1 MNNTLPILRSLSLV
15 NLNGITARTLE
26 LVELE
31 ELLTQQSPSL
41 FGNTVSLLGENGAGK
56 TTILGAYQL
65 SLVADIRFVSL
76 GTSDKFKKAQ
86 KLVDCEMF
94 HRLGN
99 PSTVALEVQTRNN
112 SRHLYVIHATKPN
125 GTNVTMTRMRLVL
138 PKEIKPMAC
147 LTMQENNSWIP
158 FTPHMIRDTAVSLGC
173 ELTTYDSADGYLLD
187 LFNDGVLP
195 KPLQKERDKANFA
208 QIFHSAM
215 SGRLDESIERNLSTY
230 LMSHTRG
237 SIKGVVDILQDSMRV
252 VRQTRIEL
260 SQNAKDYGFFK
271 QLLAYA
277 SDASSYAWAVAE
289 NQLHDADNRL
299 QAVHAERVA
308 ANKALTKAQADVT
321 TLEAELEQL
330 RQERD
335 QLEEKRNKTEEQLL
349 LATTAAGEHSRRERF
364 KQERE
369 ELIPKVED
377 AKQAHEQ
384 AHAHY
389 QQVSEQLS
397 QVQKELAETQ
407 EQLADAVKA
416 FETSSER
423 AGKYEFACR
432 QLKTVEEFFGKV
444 DPENLLGP
452 MADLGKEKT
461 KCGSELNTLERQLQQ
476 MNEIRDT
483 YHTFSKQLGLIGE
496 TVAPEN
502 LQNWVTDKRQH
513 INQLSVLTSNL
524 PYEQEKLTGLNND
537 LGTKHKYQNL
547 LSSARLEAVPDS
559 VQAFVQTVA
568 LYRQKV
574 TDADEAV
581 FTSKSKHDELAEQQ
595 QRLQIEL
602 VQVESRYQLWAQ
614 LQPQVR
620 ELLDTF
626 PKQTDWSSNGCHDLQ
641 RELVS
646 ERDTLREQIAQYSA
660 AIVKDNEDLD
670 NLRNRDSG
678 HLELL
683 RALAEE
689 IDGLPVCDL
698 FDDIDPLDARYM
710 EAALGD
716 LMNGILVDDPHA
728 ASRHLLA
735 TYGDDWPLEDLLLV
749 PCGKPIEE
757 WRSGYVEQDMLFKD
771 ITANFVGADESIE
784 APWCI
789 LVSGEGLR
797 ISQLRDNPIL
807 GDKARDA
814 MINRLEATIE
824 RHETARSK
832 AEDGVSALS
841 NHIDALR
848 LVLPQAEL
856 AFSAEP
862 DQATVKANIQKM
874 QRMLTDAEA
883 EYTARCEE
891 GEQVSRSLDKLV
903 QCEPFVQ
910 VMYRDIAAEIATCE
924 AIIAR
929 CIDAQRETDRF
940 APLFKNF
947 DAEWGLLMQPYP
959 VASEV
964 LEQGVKDHKARYN
977 ELSNQL
983 RNMES
988 LHEVRFHLGS
998 TYAKAKALL
1007 GDTSHKQQVLKD
1019 QAQQLSNRAEILNE
1033 QKQSAESA
1041 RDKAQQN
1048 SMQLNANMQQLES
1061 ELGRSE
1067 LALKQIGIDYHLGME
1082 KQLGAEKKQ
1091 LDSEYKTA
1099 QEKADKHSGY
1109 LSQAKELQQ
1118 QKRSTAE
1125 ECLKKETIAQAMQEK
1140 SIAARQAV
1148 MDVVAG
1154 DGVGAVLQ
1162 EAMSNARKTIEDSDT
1177 AFQRIRSLISK
1188 VNGCAQDY
1196 GIPVTDPMLAFGQQ
1210 LTGTDFAE
1218 VVHLYSEAV
1227 KLFKRRARRDLIH
1240 SGDPQQMLIE
1250 LDEACRMAQK
1260 ALDNAESMFQ
1270 TKRGELGEAIA
1281 KRVVD
1286 EQRAVR
1292 KLSNQLHGIGFGQ
1305 VAEVRLVTDYV
1316 PKYDKV
1322 LDALR
1327 QGSQVMD
1334 DLFAEAESVEE
1345 ALSDLFH
1352 RTTAGEIK
1360 GEKLLDHRNYLMVKT
1375 QIRRRGRS
1383 EFEDLEGTHLS
1394 TGERLGSGL
1403 VVLISIIKHW
1413 AGATHGKKA
1422 FAVPLVMDEVSRLDA
1437 HSQAT
1442 VAELCRRCGVQ
1453 LLMAAPESLGKI
1465 TGLGY
1470 QLVRVWPKGVNIDNP
1485 SKDDEARS
1493 WVQITGLQDGTELT
1507 VNCDSVLNSI
1517 VGGADAR

>member
-1 MNNTLPILRSLSLV
+1 MNKTLPILRSLSLV
-15 NLNGITARTLE
+15 NLNGITARTLD

-31 ELLTQQSPSL
+31 ELLAQQPPSL

-56 TTILGAYQL
+56 TSILGAYQL
-65 SLVADIRFVSL
+65 SLIADMRFVSL

-86 KLVDCEMF
+86 KLLDSEMF

-99 PSTVALEVQTRNN
+99 PSTVALEVQTSNN

-125 GTNVTMTRMRLVL
+125 GNNVTMTRMRLVL
-138 PKEIKPMAC
+138 PKGIKPMAC
-147 LTMQENNSWIP
+147 LAMQDNNSWIP

-271 QLLAYA
+271 QLLNYA
-277 SDASSYAWAVAE
+277 SNASSYAWAVAE
-289 NQLHDADNRL
+289 KQLYDADSRL
-299 QAVHAERVA
+299 QAAQAERVA
-308 ANKALTKAQADVT
+308 ANQALTKAQAAVT
-321 TLEAELEQL
+321 TLETELKQL
-330 RQERD
+330 RQKRD
-335 QLEEKRNKTEEQLL
+335 QLEEMRSKTEEQLL
-349 LATTAAGEHSRRERF
+349 LATKAAGEHSRRERF

-369 ELIPKVED
+369 ELIPKVEE

-384 AHAHY
+384 ALAHY
-389 QQVSEQLS
+389 QQVSEQSS

-444 DPENLLGP
+444 DPENLPGP

-461 KCGSELNTLERQLQQ
+461 RCGSELNTLERQLQQ
-476 MNEIRDT
+476 MNEIRDA

-496 TVAPEN
+496 KVAPEN

-513 INQLSVLTSNL
+513 MNQLQVLVGNL
-524 PYEQEKLTGLNND
+524 PYEQEKLTALKSD
-537 LGTKHKYQNL
+537 LETQHKYQNV
-547 LSSARLEAVPDS
+547 LSSAGLEAVPDS

-568 LYRQKV
+568 LYHQKV
-574 TDADEAV
+574 TDAGEAV
-581 FTSKSKHDELAEQQ
+581 FAAKTKLDELAEQQ

-602 VQVESRYQLWAQ
+602 VQVEGRHQSWAQ

-620 ELLDTF
+620 GLLDAF
-626 PKQTDWSSNGCHDLQ
+626 PKQTDWSSNSCHNLQ
-641 RELVS
+641 RELCS
-646 ERDTLREQIAQYSA
+646 KRDVLREQIAGYSA

-689 IDGLPVCDL
+689 IDGLPICDL
-698 FDDIDPLDARYM
+698 FDDIDPVDARYM
-710 EAALGD
+710 EAALGG
-716 LMNGILVDDPHA
+716 LMNGILVDDPQT

-757 WRSGYVEQDMLFKD
+757 WRSGHVEQDMLFKD
-771 ITANFVGADESIE
+771 ITANFVGADESAE

-797 ISQLRDNPIL
+797 ISQLRDNPVL
-807 GDKARDA
+807 GDKAREA
-814 MINRLEATIE
+814 LISRLESIIE
-824 RHETARSK
+824 GHEAARSK
-832 AEDGVSALS
+832 AEGAVYVLS

-862 DQATVKANIQKM
+862 DLETAKANVQKM
-874 QRMLTDAEA
+874 RRVLTDAEA

-903 QCEPFVQ
+903 HCEPFVQ
-910 VMYRDIAAEIATCE
+910 VMYRDIATEISTCE
-924 AIIAR
+924 ASIAR
-929 CIDAQRETDRF
+929 CIDAQRETERF
-940 APLFKNF
+940 EPLFKNF
-947 DAEWGLLMQPYP
+947 DTEWGVLMQPYP
-959 VASEV
+959 AASDV
-964 LEQGVKDHKARYN
+964 LEQRVKDQKARYN

-983 RNMES
+983 RNMEG
-988 LHEVRFHLGS
+988 LHAVRFHLGP
-998 TYAKAKALL
+998 TYAKAKTFL

-1019 QAQQLSNRAEILNE
+1019 QALQLSNRVEILNG

-1048 SMQLNANMQQLES
+1048 SIQLNANIQQLES

-1067 LALKQIGIDYHLGME
+1067 LELKQIGIDYRPGME
-1082 KQLGAEKKQ
+1082 KQLDAEKKQ
-1091 LDSEYKTA
+1091 LDNAYKTA
-1099 QEKADKHSGY
+1099 QEKADKHSVD
-1109 LSQAKELQQ
+1109 LSQAKEIQQ
-1118 QKRSTAE
+1118 QKRGATE
-1125 ECLKKETIAQAMQEK
+1125 ECMAKETLAQTMQEK
-1140 SIAARQAV
+1140 STAARQAV
-1148 MDVVAG
+1148 MDVIAD
-1154 DGVGAVLQ
+1154 DGIGAVLQ
-1162 EAMSNARKTIEDSDT
+1162 GAMSNALETIEDTDT
-1177 AFQRIRSLISK
+1177 AFQRVRSLISK

-1218 VVHLYSEAV
+1218 VVHIYAEAV
-1227 KLFKRRARRDLIH
+1227 KLFKRRARHDLIH

-1250 LDEACRMAQK
+1250 LDEACRLAQK

-1316 PKYDKV
+1316 PKFDKV

-1345 ALSDLFH
+1345 ALSDLYH

-1413 AGATHGKKA
+1413 AGAAHGKKA

-1442 VAELCRRCGVQ
+1442 VSELCRRCGVQ

-1470 QLVRVWPKGVNIDNP
+1470 QLVRVWPEGVNIDNP
-1485 SKDDEARS
+1485 SKTDEARS

-1507 VNCDSVLNSI
+1507 VNGDSILNSI
-1517 VGGADAR
+1517 VSG

>member
-1 MNNTLPILRSLSLV
+1 MNKTLPILHSLSLV
-15 NLNGITARTLE
+15 NLNGITARTLD
-26 LVELE
+26 LVELK
-31 ELLTQQSPSL
+31 ELLAQQLLSP

-56 TTILGAYQL
+56 TSILGAYQL
-65 SLVADIRFVSL
+65 SLVADMRFVSL

-86 KLVDCEMF
+86 KLIDSEMF

-125 GTNVTMTRMRLVL
+125 GTNITMTRMRLVL
-138 PKEIKPMAC
+138 PKGIKPMAC
-147 LTMQENNSWIP
+147 LAMQENNSWIP
-158 FTPHMIRDTAVSLGC
+158 FTPNMIRDTAVSLGC

-215 SGRLDESIERNLSTY
+215 SGRLDESIERNLSSY

-252 VRQTRIEL
+252 VRQTRVEL

-271 QLLAYA
+271 QLLDYA

-289 NQLHDADNRL
+289 KQLLDSANRL
-299 QAVHAERVA
+299 HAAQAERIA
-308 ANKALTKAQADVT
+308 ANQALTKAQAAVA

-335 QLEEKRNKTEEQLL
+335 KLEEKRNKTEDQLL
-349 LATTAAGEHSRRERF
+349 LATKAAGEHSRRERF
-364 KQERE
+364 KQEHE
-369 ELIPKVED
+369 ELMPEVEE
-377 AKQAHEQ
+377 AKQAYEQ
-384 AHAHY
+384 TLEHY
-389 QQVSEQLS
+389 QLVSEQSS

-444 DPENLLGP
+444 DPENLTGP
-452 MADLGKEKT
+452 MADLGEEKT
-461 KCGSELNTLERQLQQ
+461 ICGSELNILERQLQQ
-476 MNEIRDT
+476 MNEIRVT
-483 YHTFSKQLGLIGE
+483 YHDFSKKLGLIGE
-496 TVAPEN
+496 KIAPES

-513 INQLSVLTSNL
+513 MNQLQVLVGNL
-524 PYEQEKLTGLNND
+524 PYEQEKLTALNSDLETQHKYKNVLFSAE
-537 LGTKHKYQNL
+537 LGT
-547 LSSARLEAVPDS
+547 VPDS

-574 TDADEAV
+574 IDASDAAL
-581 FTSKSKHDELAEQQ
+581 TAKTKLDKLAGQEQQ
-595 QRLQIEL
+595 LKIEL
-602 VQVESRYQLWAQ
+602 VQVENRHHSWAQ
-614 LQPQVR
+614 LQPHVQG
-620 ELLDTF
+620 LLEAY
-626 PKQTDWSSNGCHDLQ
+626 PEQNDWSGNSCHSLQ
-641 RELVS
+641 RELS
-646 ERDTLREQIAQYSA
+646 SQRDVLREQVAEYSA
-660 AIVKDNEDLD
+660 TIVKDSKELD

-683 RALAEE
+683 RTLAEE

-698 FDDIDPLDARYM
+698 FDDIDPVDARYM
-710 EAALGD
+710 EAALGS
-716 LMNGILVDDPHA
+716 LMNGILVDDPQT

-749 PCGKPIEE
+749 PGGKPIEE
-757 WRSGYVEQDMLFKD
+757 WRSGDVEQDMLFKD
-771 ITANFVGADESIE
+771 ITANFVGSDGSAE

-797 ISQLRDNPIL
+797 ISQLRDNPVL
-807 GDKARDA
+807 GDKAREA
-814 MINRLEATIE
+814 LISRLEAEIE
-824 RHETARSK
+824 EYEAARSK
-832 AEDGVSALS
+832 AEDAIAVLS

-848 LVLPQAEL
+848 FVLQQVGL

-862 DQATVKANIQKM
+862 DLETAKANVQKM
-874 QRMLTDAEA
+874 HRILTDAKS
-883 EYTARCEE
+883 EYTVRCEE
-891 GEQVSRSLDKLV
+891 RKQVTRSLDKLE

-910 VMYRDIAAEIATCE
+910 VMYRDIAAEITTCE
-924 AIIAR
+924 AIIVR
-929 CIDAQRETDRF
+929 CIDAQRETERF

-947 DAEWGLLMQPYP
+947 DTEWVLLMQPYP
-959 VASEV
+959 VASNE
-964 LEQGVKDHKARYN
+964 LEQRVKDQNARYH

-983 RNMES
+983 RNMEG

-998 TYAKAKALL
+998 TYAQAKALL
-1007 GDTSHKQQVLKD
+1007 GDTNHKQQVLKD
-1019 QAQQLSNRAEILNE
+1019 QAKQLSNHVETLNG
-1033 QKQSAESA
+1033 QKQNAEND
-1041 RDKAQQN
+1041 RDKAQQH
-1048 SMQLNANMQQLES
+1048 SMQLNAKIQQLES

-1067 LALKQIGIDYHLGME
+1067 LELKQISIDYHPGME
-1082 KQLGAEKKQ
+1082 KQLDAERKQ
-1091 LDSEYKTA
+1091 LDNACKSA
-1099 QEKADKHSGY
+1099 QEKADKHSGD
-1109 LSQAKELQQ
+1109 LSQARELQQ
-1118 QKRSTAE
+1118 QMRSAAE
-1125 ECLKKETIAQAMQEK
+1125 ACMTKETFAQTMQENLT
-1140 SIAARQAV
+1140 AARQAV
-1148 MDVVAG
+1148 MDMVAN
-1154 DGVGAVLQ
+1154 DGVGTVLQ
-1162 EAMSNARKTIEDSDT
+1162 GAMSNALEAIEDTDT
-1177 AFQRIRSLISK
+1177 AFQKVQSLISR

-1210 LTGTDFAE
+1210 LTGTNFAE
-1218 VVHLYSEAV
+1218 VVHLYAEAV
-1227 KLFKRRARRDLIH
+1227 KLFKRRARHDIIH

-1260 ALDNAESMFQ
+1260 SLDNAESMFQ

-1316 PKYDKV
+1316 PKFDKV

-1334 DLFAEAESVEE
+1334 DLFAEAESVEK
-1345 ALSDLFH
+1345 ALSDLYH

-1413 AGATHGKKA
+1413 AGAAHGKKA

-1470 QLVRVWPKGVNIDNP
+1470 QLVRVWPEGVNIDNP
-1485 SKDDEARS
+1485 SKADEARS

-1507 VNCDSVLNSI
+1507 VNGDSVLNSI
-1517 VGGADAR
+1517 VGS

>member
-1 MNNTLPILRSLSLV
+1 MNKTLPILRSLSLV
-15 NLNGITARTLE
+15 NLNGITARTLD

-31 ELLTQQSPSL
+31 ELLAQQPPSL
-41 FGNTVSLLGENGAGK
+41 FGNTVSLLGENGVGK

-65 SLVADIRFVSL
+65 SLVADMRFVSL

-86 KLVDCEMF
+86 KLVDSEMF

-99 PSTVALEVQTRNN
+99 PSAIALEVLTRNS
-112 SRHLYVIHATKPN
+112 SRHLYVIHAIKPN

-138 PKEIKPMAC
+138 PKGIKPMAC
-147 LTMQENNSWIP
+147 LAMQENNSWIP

-237 SIKGVVDILQDSMRV
+237 SIKGVVDILQDSMQV

-271 QLLAYA
+271 QLLDYA

-289 NQLHDADNRL
+289 KQLHEADNRL
-299 QAVHAERVA
+299 QAAQAERIA
-308 ANKALTKAQADVT
+308 ANQALTQAQAAVT

-330 RQERD
+330 RQERE
-335 QLEEKRNKTEEQLL
+335 QLEEKRNKTEEKLL
-349 LATTAAGEHSRRERF
+349 LATKAAGVYSRRERF

-369 ELIPKVED
+369 ELIPTVEE
-377 AKQAHEQ
+377 AKQAHEE
-384 AHAHY
+384 ALAHY
-389 QQVSEQLS
+389 QRVSEQSS

-432 QLKTVEEFFGKV
+432 QLKIVEEFFGKI
-444 DPENLLGP
+444 DPENLRGP
-452 MADLGKEKT
+452 MVDLGKEKT
-461 KCGSELNTLERQLQQ
+461 RCGSELNTLERQFQQ
-476 MNEIRDT
+476 MNDIRDA

-496 TVAPEN
+496 KIAPES
-502 LQNWVTDKRQH
+502 LQNWVKDKRQH
-513 INQLSVLTSNL
+513 VNQLQVLVSNL
-524 PYEQEKLTGLNND
+524 PYEQEKLAGLRID
-537 LGTKHKYQNL
+537 QGTQYKYQKV
-547 LSSARLEAVPDS
+547 LSSAGLEIVPDS
-559 VQAFVQTVA
+559 VLAFVQTVA

-574 TDADEAV
+574 ADTGVAV
-581 FTSKSKHDELAEQQ
+581 FAAKTKADQLAEQLHQ
-595 QRLQIEL
+595 LNIEE
-602 VQVESRYQLWAQ
+602 VQVEGRHQSWAQ

-620 ELLDTF
+620 ELLESF
-626 PKQTDWSSNGCHDLQ
+626 PEQNDWSSNGCHNLQ
-641 RELVS
+641 RYLGS
-646 ERDTLREQIAQYSA
+646 KRDSLREQIAGYSA
-660 AIVKDNEDLD
+660 AIVKDNEALD
-670 NLRNRDSG
+670 NLHNRDSG

-698 FDDIDPLDARYM
+698 FDDIDPEDARYM
-710 EAALGD
+710 EAALGG
-716 LMNGILVDDPHA
+716 LMNGILVDEPQA

-757 WRSGYVEQDMLFKD
+757 WRSGHFDQDTLFKD
-771 ITANFVGADESIE
+771 ITANFVGADESAE

-789 LVSGEGLR
+789 LVSGEELR
-797 ISQLRDNPIL
+797 ISQLRDNPVL

-814 MINRLEATIE
+814 LISRLEDTIE
-824 RHETARSK
+824 GYEAARSK
-832 AEDGVSALS
+832 TVDAVSVLG

-862 DQATVKANIQKM
+862 DLETTKANIQKVH
-874 QRMLTDAEA
+874 RVLFDAKT

-891 GEQVSRSLDKLV
+891 EKLVSRSLGKLV
-903 QCEPFVQ
+903 PCEPFVHIL
-910 VMYRDIAAEIATCE
+910 YRDITAEIAICE
-924 AIIAR
+924 ATVAR
-929 CIDAQRETDRF
+929 CIDAQRETERF
-940 APLFKNF
+940 KPLFKNF
-947 DAEWGLLMQPYP
+947 DTEWVLLMQPYP
-959 VASEV
+959 AASDV
-964 LEQGVKDHKARYN
+964 IEQHVKDQKDRYN

-983 RNMES
+983 RNMEG
-988 LHEVRFHLGS
+988 LHEVRFHLGP
-998 TYAKAKALL
+998 TYAQAKALL
-1007 GDTSHKQQVLKD
+1007 GDTSHKQKALKD
-1019 QAQQLSNRAEILNE
+1019 QAQQLSNRVEILNG
-1033 QKQSAESA
+1033 QKHTAETA

-1048 SMQLNANMQQLES
+1048 SVQLNAKIQQLES

-1067 LALKQIGIDYHLGME
+1067 LEFNQIGIDYRSGME
-1082 KQLGAEKKQ
+1082 IQLDAEKKQ
-1091 LDSEYKTA
+1091 LDNACKSA
-1099 QEKADKHSGY
+1099 QIKADKHSGD
-1109 LSQAKELQQ
+1109 LSQAKEFQL
-1118 QKRSTAE
+1118 QKRGAAE
-1125 ECLKKETIAQAMQEK
+1125 ECMTKETLAQSMQDK
-1140 SIAARQAV
+1140 STAARQAV
-1148 MDVVAG
+1148 MNVVAD
-1154 DGVGAVLQ
+1154 DGVGGVLHGT
-1162 EAMSNARKTIEDSDT
+1162 MSNALETIEDIDT
-1177 AFQRIRSLISK
+1177 AFQRVRSLISK

-1196 GIPVTDPMLAFGQQ
+1196 GIPVTDPILTFGQK

-1218 VVHLYSEAV
+1218 VVHLYAEAV
-1227 KLFKRRARRDLIH
+1227 KLFKRRSRHDLVH
-1240 SGDPQQMLIE
+1240 SSDPQQMLIE

-1292 KLSNQLHGIGFGQ
+1292 KLSNQLYGIGFGQ

-1316 PKYDKV
+1316 PKFDKV

-1334 DLFAEAESVEE
+1334 DLFEEADSVEE
-1345 ALSDLFH
+1345 ALSDLYH

-1413 AGATHGKKA
+1413 AGAAHGKKA
-1422 FAVPLVMDEVSRLDA
+1422 FAIPLVMDEVSRLDA

-1470 QLVRVWPKGVNIDNP
+1470 QLVRVWPEGVNLDNP
-1485 SKDDEARS
+1485 SKADEARS
-1493 WVQITGLQDGTELT
+1493 WIQITGLQDGTELT
-1507 VNCDSVLNSI
+1507 VNSNSVLNSI
-1517 VGGADAR
+1517 VGG